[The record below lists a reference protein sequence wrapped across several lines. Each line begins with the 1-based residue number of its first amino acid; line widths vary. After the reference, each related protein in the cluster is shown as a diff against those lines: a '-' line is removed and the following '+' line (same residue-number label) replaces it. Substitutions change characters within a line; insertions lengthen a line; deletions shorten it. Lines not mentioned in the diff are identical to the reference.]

1 MRNRNTSTITVGSRT
16 YIKEYSTRKANTRTI
31 LVSEDFSI
39 KKSTVTRD
47 TKKALLAFDIFSRE
61 DISKE
66 AKKPLFKN
74 VNKII
79 TN

>member
-1 MRNRNTSTITVGSRT
+1 MRNRNLNTVTVGSRT
-16 YIKEYSTRKANTRTI
+16 YTKEYSTRKVNTGNI

-47 TKKALLAFDIFSRE
+47 TKKALLAFDIFSRQ

-79 TN
+79 A